1 MARLP
6 YLERDDLPEEHQAL
20 LDRDI
25 NLNKLLAHSPDGA
38 KAFSRMG
45 GWIRFKSRL
54 DPRLR
59 ELAILQVGYLAR
71 SPYEWSHHVKLGREF
86 GCSDDDIR
94 AVSTETDGGDSG
106 LPALDRAVL
115 RAAREM
121 TTDIAVSDDTWAELS
136 ASLDAELITDL
147 TLVIGFYN
155 MVVRY
160 LGTMR
165 MDVEDSYQP
174 YLDEHPLPG

>member
-6 YLERDDLPEEHQAL
+6 YLERGDLPEEHQSL

-25 NLNKLLAHSPDGA
+25 NLNKLLAHSPHGA
-38 KAFSRMG
+38 ESFSRMG

-59 ELAILQVGYLAR
+59 ELAILQVGWLAR

-94 AVSTETDGGDSG
+94 AVGTETDGGDSG

-121 TTDIAVSDDTWAELS
+121 TTDISISDVTWAELGEE
-136 ASLDAELITDL
+136 LDAELITDL

-160 LGTMR
+160 LGTME
-165 MDVEDSYQP
+165 MDVEEDYQP
-174 YLDEHPLPG
+174 YLEEHPLPG